1 MTNPLAPVFEWW
13 LSFIL
18 CLPASFMAYISF
30 TWAVAVGLAVFMALW
45 RAKH

>member
-13 LSFIL
+13 LAFWL
-18 CLPASFMAYISF
+18 CLPASWTAYISF
-30 TWAVAVGLAVFMALW
+30 TWAVLVALAVFMALW